1 MISVAGGINVNTV
14 DEYKAMGADVNG
26 KKTGNA
32 IKVLNSHTGSPF
44 SKGSDIAV
52 VFRFLS

>member
-32 IKVLNSHTGSPF
+32 IKVLNSHTGLPF